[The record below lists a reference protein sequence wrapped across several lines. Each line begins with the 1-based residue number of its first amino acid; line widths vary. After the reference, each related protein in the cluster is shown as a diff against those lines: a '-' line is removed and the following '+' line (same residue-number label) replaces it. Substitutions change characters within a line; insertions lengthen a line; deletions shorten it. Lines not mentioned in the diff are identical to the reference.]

1 MPQFLVQQFLRHR
14 RVTALAIHIVLITAA
29 YASAYVLRFDFPVPA
44 KAQAQFLATLPY
56 LLALRLVAFDS
67 VGLHRTYW
75 RHVGLRDLLAIAT
88 AVTLSSI
95 PFAVG
100 VLLFIPTQRVPLSV
114 MVLDWLL
121 TIFLFGGVRFVA
133 RCARESQLPLHFAQG
148 KRTLVIGAG
157 EAAERLLR
165 QCMHDGQR
173 GMHFVGL
180 VDDDEATRNMSLHG
194 VPVLGPTDAIR
205 RLCAESRIELIV
217 IAVPSATGEQIRRI
231 VERCTEAGVPYKI
244 LPSLPELLEGRAQIG
259 QLRDVHIDDL
269 LGRQP
274 VRLNLEQVKQN
285 LADRVVLVTGGAGS
299 IGSEL
304 TRQIADFGPRQLLV
318 LDQAESPLYFVDLE
332 VRQNHPE
339 LSLIPIIADVT
350 DGERLEQI
358 FATHRPDY
366 VFHAAAYKHVPLME
380 ANVVEAVR
388 NNVMGTLQVADCA
401 ARYGAR
407 RFVLIS
413 SDKAV
418 NPSSVMGATKRVA
431 ERAILGL
438 PGLRGSGTDFR
449 AVRFGNVLGSDGSV
463 VPLFRRQLA
472 AGGPLTVTHPKV
484 RRYFMTVREA
494 VQLVLQAATLPEV
507 AGRVAMLD
515 MGEPVQILELAEQL
529 IRLSGLEPYRD
540 VRVVF
545 TGLRPGEKLDEELS
559 SILEEAAPT
568 SAEKIRVIEI
578 DEMHSAALERGLRK
592 LSAAL
597 VLGDRD
603 ALLRGL
609 SLLVPEYRPLDI
621 REEEDLSTNGRG
633 PPRATPVPMGAG
645 TLTGLTLGGAPR
657 LVDALGA

>member
-14 RVTALAIHIVLITAA
+14 RVTALITHIVLITTA
-29 YASAYVLRFDFPVPA
+29 YAVAYALRFDFQIPP
-44 KAQAQFLATLPY
+44 KALAQLFATLPY
-56 LLALRLVAFDS
+56 LLVLRLVAFDL

-75 RHVGLRDLLAIAT
+75 RHVGLRELLAIAT
-88 AVTLSSI
+88 AVTSSSI
-95 PFAVG
+95 VFASG
-100 VLLFIPTQRVPLSV
+100 VLLFMPARRVPLSV
-114 MVLDWLL
+114 LVLDWILA
-121 TIFLFGGVRFVA
+121 IFLFGGVRFIA
-133 RCARESQLPLHFAQG
+133 RCAREGQLPLRLARG
-148 KRTLVIGAG
+148 KRTLVVGAG
-157 EAAERLLR
+157 DAAERLLR

-173 GMHFVGL
+173 NMHFAGL
-180 VDDDEATRNMSLHG
+180 VDDDPGTHQMSLHG
-194 VPVLGPTDAIR
+194 VRVLGPINAVR
-205 RLCAESRIELIV
+205 RVCAECRIELIV
-217 IAVPSATGEQIRRI
+217 IAVPSATGEQMRRI

-244 LPSLPELLEGRAQIG
+244 LPSLPELLEGRAQVG
-259 QLRDVHIDDL
+259 QLRDVEIDDL
-269 LGRQP
+269 LGRPP
-274 VRLNLEQVKQN
+274 VRLDLEQVKQA

-332 VRQNHPE
+332 VRQSHPG
-339 LSLIPIIADVT
+339 LNLVPIIADVT
-350 DGERLEQI
+350 DGERLEQL
-358 FATHRPDY
+358 FATHRPEY
-366 VFHAAAYKHVPLME
+366 VFHSAAYKHVPLME

-388 NNVMGTLQVADCA
+388 NNVVGTLQVADCA
-401 ARYGAR
+401 ARYGAKS
-407 RFVLIS
+407 FVLIS

-472 AGGPLTVTHPKV
+472 AGGPLTVTDPKV

-494 VQLVLQAATLPEV
+494 VQLVLEAATLPEV
-507 AGRVAMLD
+507 AGRIAMLD
-515 MGEPVQILELAEQL
+515 MGKPVQILELAEQL

-540 VRVVF
+540 IRVVF

-559 SILEEAAPT
+559 SILEDATPT

-578 DEMHSAALERGLRK
+578 DEIHGAALERGLRK

-609 SLLVPEYRPLDI
+609 SGLVPEYRPLDNGSDQ
-621 REEEDLSTNGRG
+621 DL
-633 PPRATPVPMGAG
+633 VPNLAAVRPNRVSPA
-645 TLTGLTLGGAPR
+645 TGLTLRQAPR
-657 LVDALGA
+657 LVDALGAQA

>member
-1 MPQFLVQQFLRHR
+1 MPQFLVQQYLRHR
-14 RVTALAIHIVLITAA
+14 RVTALIIHVVLISIA
-29 YASAYVLRFDFPVPA
+29 YASAYALRFDFHVPL
-44 KAQAQFLATLPY
+44 KAQVQFLTTLPY
-56 LLALRLVAFDS
+56 LLVLRLVAFDC

-75 RHVGLRDLLAIAT
+75 RHVGLRELLAIAT

-95 PFAVG
+95 SFALG
-100 VLLFIPTQRVPLSV
+100 VLLFMPRRVPLSV

-121 TIFLFGGVRFVA
+121 AIFLFGGVRFVA
-133 RCARESQLPLHFAQG
+133 RCARESQLPLRLARG
-148 KRTLVIGAG
+148 KRTLVVGAG
-157 EAAERLLR
+157 DAAERLLR

-180 VDDDEATRNMSLHG
+180 IDDDEATHQMLLHG
-194 VPVLGPTDAIR
+194 VRVLGPISAIR
-205 RLCAESRIELIV
+205 RLCAENRIELIV
-217 IAVPSATGEQIRRI
+217 IAVPSATGEQMRRV

-259 QLRDVHIDDL
+259 QLRDVEIDDL

-274 VRLNLEQVKQN
+274 VRLDLEHVKQN

-332 VRQNHPE
+332 VRQSHPG

-350 DGERLEQI
+350 DAERLEQL
-358 FATHRPDY
+358 FAIHRPDY
-366 VFHAAAYKHVPLME
+366 VFHSAAYKHVPLME

-388 NNVMGTLQVADCA
+388 NNVLGTLQVADCA
-401 ARYGAR
+401 ARYGAK

-438 PGLRGSGTDFR
+438 PSLRGSGTDFR

-494 VQLVLQAATLPEV
+494 VQLVLEAATLREA
-507 AGRVAMLD
+507 AGRIAMLD

-559 SILEEAAPT
+559 FILEEAAPT

-578 DEMHSAALERGLRK
+578 EETHGAELERGLRK
-592 LSAAL
+592 LTAAL

-609 SLLVPEYRPLDI
+609 CLLVPEYRPLEV
-621 REEEDLSTNGRG
+621 REEENVRADQKAVGRPTRTAMGTG
-633 PPRATPVPMGAG
+633 PPG
-645 TLTGLTLGGAPR
+645 GLTLGRAPR